1 MTRPLVGVVAGRS
14 PVERYSVHHGYVNA
28 VALAGGNPIVVPA
41 GPGLD
46 PEWGIAVLERC
57 GGVVFTGGGDVALGG
72 PTALKDP
79 DPARDEVELVL
90 VRWAIRARRR
100 VLGICRGVQLLAMA
114 TGGSLVA
121 DLPTAGYEGHW
132 MGQRQYE
139 PVHDVKAHPGS
150 LAAEVLGAVTEV
162 NSIHHQAVAD
172 PGALLRPTAWA
183 PDGVIE
189 ALEGPS
195 VLGVQW
201 HPERLVATDPRHLG
215 PFTWALEG

>member
-1 MTRPLVGVVAGRS
+1 VTRLLVGVVAGRS
-14 PVERYSVHHGYVNA
+14 PADRYSIHQGYVSA
-28 VALAGGNPIVVPA
+28 VALAGGNPIVIPA

-46 PEWGIAVLERC
+46 PGWGIAVLERC
-57 GGVVFTGGGDVALGG
+57 ESVVFTGGGDVALGHA
-72 PTALKDP
+72 TASKDP

-90 VRWAIRARRR
+90 ARWAIRARRR
-100 VLGICRGVQLLAMA
+100 VLGICRGAQLLAMA

-121 DLPTAGYEGHW
+121 DLPTAGCEGHW
-132 MGQRQYE
+132 MEERQYE
-139 PVHDVKAHPGS
+139 PVHDVKAEPRS

-172 PGALLRPTAWA
+172 PGPLLRPTAWA

-215 PFTWALEG
+215 PFSWAAEG